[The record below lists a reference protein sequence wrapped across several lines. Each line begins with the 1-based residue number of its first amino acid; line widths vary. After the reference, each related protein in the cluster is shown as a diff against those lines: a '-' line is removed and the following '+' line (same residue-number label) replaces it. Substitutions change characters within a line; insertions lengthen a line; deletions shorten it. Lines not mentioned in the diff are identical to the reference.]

1 MDPYKVLGIEPTATD
16 EEVKKAY
23 RKLSRKYHPDA
34 NVNNPHPELAEEKFK
49 QVQFAY
55 DQIMKMRERGSSYGG
70 GSYGGYGQGSYGQG
84 GYGSYGGF
92 GGFGGFGGYGG
103 QNARS
108 TDNMSEEDLRLQAAM
123 NYVNS
128 GHYKE
133 AMNIL
138 NNLDNRTAKWYY
150 VHAAT
155 SYGLGNQAQALE
167 SAKKAV
173 DMEPNNYQYQQLLQR
188 LQGGGGWYQTTGTG
202 YGRSKSGMDDLC
214 CNLLLWNLCCGC
226 GPGPCC

>member
-34 NVNNPHPELAEEKFK
+34 NVNNPHPEVAEEKFK

-55 DQIMKMRERGSSYGG
+55 DQIMKMRERGNTGYGGTGYGQSSYGG
-70 GSYGGYGQGSYGQG
+70 
-84 GYGSYGGF
+84 YGGF
-92 GGFGGFGGYGG
+92 GGFGGFGSYGG
-103 QNARS
+103 FGGQRTNS
-108 TDNMSEEDLRLQAAM
+108 SDTMSEDDLRLQAAL

-138 NNLDNRTAKWYY
+138 NSLSQRTAKWYY
-150 VHAAT
+150 VHAAA
-155 SYGLGNQAQALE
+155 SYGLGNQAQALD

-173 DMEPNNYQYQQLLQR
+173 DMEPGNYQYQQLLQR

-202 YGRSKSGMDDLC
+202 YGRSQSGMDDMC

>member
-55 DQIMKMRERGSSYGG
+55 DQIMKMRERGSTGYGG
-70 GSYGGYGQGSYGQG
+70 TDYGQG
-84 GYGSYGGF
+84 GYGGF
-92 GGFGGFGGYGG
+92 GGFGGFGSYGG
-103 QNARS
+103 FGGQRTS
-108 TDNMSEEDLRLQAAM
+108 SSDNMSEDDLRLQAAL

-138 NNLDNRTAKWYY
+138 NSLNHRTGKWYY
-150 VHAAT
+150 VHAAA
-155 SYGLGNQAQALE
+155 SYGLGNQAQALD

-173 DMEPNNYQYQQLLQR
+173 DMEPGNYQYQQLLQR
-188 LQGGGGWYQTTGTG
+188 LQGGGGWYQTMGTG
-202 YGRSKSGMDDLC
+202 YGRSQSGMDDMC

>member
-1 MDPYKVLGIEPTATD
+1 MDPYRVLGVEPTATD

-34 NVNNPHPELAEEKFK
+34 NVNNPHPEVAEEKFK

-55 DQIMKMRERGSSYGG
+55 DQIMKMRERGSTGYGG
-70 GSYGGYGQGSYGQG
+70 TGYGQSSYGGYGSFG
-84 GYGSYGGF
+84 GFGGFGSYGGF
-92 GGFGGFGGYGG
+92 GG
-103 QNARS
+103 QRTNS
-108 TDNMSEEDLRLQAAM
+108 SDTMSEDDLRLQAAL

-138 NNLDNRTAKWYY
+138 NSLSQHTAKWYY
-150 VHAAT
+150 VHAAA
-155 SYGLGNQAQALE
+155 SYGLGNQAQALD

-173 DMEPNNYQYQQLLQR
+173 DMEPGNYQYQQLLQR

-202 YGRSKSGMDDLC
+202 YGRSQSGMDDMC

>member
-34 NVNNPHPELAEEKFK
+34 NVNNPHPEVAEEKFK

-55 DQIMKMRERGSSYGG
+55 DQIMKMRERGSTGYGG
-70 GSYGGYGQGSYGQG
+70 TGYGQS
-84 GYGSYGGF
+84 SYGGF
-92 GGFGGFGGYGG
+92 GGFGGFGSYGG
-103 QNARS
+103 FGGQRTNS
-108 TDNMSEEDLRLQAAM
+108 SDNMSEDDLRLQAAL

-138 NNLDNRTAKWYY
+138 NSLSQRTAKWHY
-150 VHAAT
+150 VHAAA
-155 SYGLGNQAQALE
+155 SYGLGNQAQALD

-173 DMEPNNYQYQQLLQR
+173 DMEPSNYQYQQLLQR

-202 YGRSKSGMDDLC
+202 YGRSQSGMDDMC

>member
-34 NVNNPHPELAEEKFK
+34 NVNNPHPEVAEEKFK

-55 DQIMKMRERGSSYGG
+55 DQIMKMRERGSTGYGG
-70 GSYGGYGQGSYGQG
+70 TGYGQS
-84 GYGSYGGF
+84 SYGGF
-92 GGFGGFGGYGG
+92 GGFGGFGSYGG
-103 QNARS
+103 FGGQRTNS
-108 TDNMSEEDLRLQAAM
+108 SDNMSEDDLRLQAAL

-138 NNLDNRTAKWYY
+138 NSLSQRTAKWYY
-150 VHAAT
+150 VHAAA
-155 SYGLGNQAQALE
+155 SYGLGNQAQALD

-173 DMEPNNYQYQQLLQR
+173 DMEPSNYQYQQLLQR

-202 YGRSKSGMDDLC
+202 YGRSQSGMDDMC